1 MLHTPIWN
9 VLTYIQIYDKYIWID
24 HLESQCDSIRCPI
37 FFFFFFFTAEHILL
51 ISLSCI
57 LLFVNFRIF

>member
-24 HLESQCDSIRCPI
+24 HLESQCES
-37 FFFFFFFTAEHILL
+37 FSSSFSSTAEHISL
-51 ISLSCI
+51 ISLSSI